1 MMGSKDS
8 IKGPINLGN
17 PNEFTIRQLAEMV
30 IELTKSKSKLVFQEL
45 PSDDPR
51 QRKPE
56 ISKAKSLLDWSPKV
70 EIEQGLKDTIEYF
83 KKILET

>member
-1 MMGSKDS
+1 
-8 IKGPINLGN
+8 
-17 PNEFTIRQLAEMV
+17 
-30 IELTKSKSKLVFQEL
+30 L

-70 EIEQGLKDTIEYF
+70 EIEQGLKHTIEYF